1 MQNQGES
8 SLLVFGTNYGSF
20 KVQFLCKQIDFGL
33 DKQVSGSGQSYSRT
47 EDINNAFAN
56 EVSWDRSS
64 ASSTQATTQRPSERT
79 YGAI

>member
-8 SLLVFGTNYGSF
+8 SLLVFGTIYGSL
-20 KVQFLCKQIDFGL
+20 KIQFLCKLIDFGL